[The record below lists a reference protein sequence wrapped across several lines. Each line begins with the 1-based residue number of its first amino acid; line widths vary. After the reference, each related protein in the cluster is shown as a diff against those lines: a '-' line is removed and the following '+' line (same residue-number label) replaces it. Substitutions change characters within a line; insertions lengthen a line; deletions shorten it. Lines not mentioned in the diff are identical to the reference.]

1 MSFSFGKNFR
11 ISIFGQSHS
20 KEIGVV
26 IDGLKAG
33 YRINYSLIKENL
45 MRRRPGKNSISSPRK
60 EDDEFEIVSGEVGGI
75 SCEAP
80 LCIRIKNKDQ
90 RSFDY
95 DNIIDRPRPS
105 HADYPAFIKY
115 NSHNDIR
122 GGGSFSGRMTAPI
135 VIAGSIAQDILREK
149 NIRIFSRIKSIKD
162 IEDKKLEYKDSEL
175 ESLEYLKKKDFP
187 VIDDYA
193 GEEMI
198 KLIEEY
204 REKKDSLGGLVE
216 TFVIGMPVGVG
227 EPFFDSLESVI
238 AKGVFSIPSVKGLE
252 FGEGFNSAKMTGS
265 THNDPYLVQNG
276 KVITKTNHHGGII
289 GGLST
294 SMPIYY
300 TVAIKPTS
308 SIGIIQDTIS
318 LKNLSNEKLLI
329 EGRHDPCI
337 VPRALVAIEM
347 ISAICILDLL
357 MEFEK
362 WENLMS

>member
-1 MSFSFGKNFR
+1 
-11 ISIFGQSHS
+11 
-20 KEIGVV
+20 
-26 IDGLKAG
+26 
-33 YRINYSLIKENL
+33 
-45 MRRRPGKNSISSPRK
+45 
-60 EDDEFEIVSGEVGGI
+60 
-75 SCEAP
+75 
-80 LCIRIKNKDQ
+80 
-90 RSFDY
+90 
-95 DNIIDRPRPS
+95 
-105 HADYPAFIKY
+105 
-115 NSHNDIR
+115 
-122 GGGSFSGRMTAPI
+122 MTAPL
-135 VIAGSIAQDILREK
+135 VIAGSIAEDILREK

-162 IEDKKLEYKDSEL
+162 IEDKKLEYKDLEL

-187 VIDDYA
+187 VIDDDA
-193 GEEMI
+193 GDEMI

-216 TFVIGMPVGVG
+216 VFVLGMPVGVG

-265 THNDPYLVQNG
+265 THNDPYIVKNG
-276 KVITKTNHHGGII
+276 RVITKTNHHGGII

-362 WENLMS
+362 